1 MAKYDNF
8 ILQTVNKD
16 NKIVYVRKVS
26 SDVYNKVLNG
36 VKSEPSLYKY
46 EIIPT
51 TTAIGE
57 KETSNDLILRIKP
70 VEYEFKIIHID
81 PKIYRMMRELRNKQK
96 DLNIKVK

>member
-1 MAKYDNF
+1 MTKYDNF

-16 NKIVYVRKVS
+16 NKIVYDCKVS
-26 SDVYNKVLNG
+26 FDVYNKVLNG

-51 TTAIGE
+51 TTPIGE
-57 KETSNDLILRIKP
+57 KETSNDLILRVKP

-81 PKIYRMMRELRNKQK
+81 TKEMF
-96 DLNIKVK
+96 